1 MIYPMTSN
9 PLRLSSPSHLLQ
21 YLQELGIAPKK
32 GLSQNFLIDGN
43 IIDKI
48 TALAELKEGDRALEI
63 GPGPGALT
71 DALLAAGAEVHVV
84 EKDRTLAKALTKREG
99 NLTVHCDDVLNVDL
113 DNIIKPRAKV
123 LANLPYNITTPILT
137 SLLPKTKLFS
147 KIVVMVQLEVAE
159 RLVASPGNKT
169 YGSLTVFANIYSKP
183 SFGFRVSRNCFYPK
197 PKVDSAVICFDLKT
211 PPKEALEPEF
221 FTLTRTAF
229 GQRRKMLKSTLG
241 KLYTSA
247 AVVEA
252 LNQLELPE
260 TVRPEALSTDHF
272 LELYRCLSY
281 GNNHELDSSKT

>member
-1 MIYPMTSN
+1 MTSS

-21 YLQELGIAPKK
+21 YLQELGISPKK

-48 TALAELKEGDRALEI
+48 TALANLKEGDRVLEI

-84 EKDRTLAKALTKREG
+84 EKDRTLAKALTKRKG
-99 NLTVHCDDVLNVDL
+99 NLKVHCDDILNVKL
-113 DNIIKPRAKV
+113 ERIIKPRAKV
-123 LANLPYNITTPILT
+123 LANLPYSITTPILT
-137 SLLPKTKLFS
+137 SLLPKTELFS

-159 RLVASPGNKT
+159 RLIASPGNKI

-197 PKVDSAVICFDLKT
+197 PKVDSAVICFDLKA
-211 PPKEALEPEF
+211 PPKEALEPGF
-221 FTLTRTAF
+221 FILTRTAF

-241 KLYTSA
+241 KIYSPN
-247 AVVEA
+247 AVMEA
-252 LNQLELPE
+252 LKTLKLPE
-260 TVRPEALSTDHF
+260 MARPEVLSTDHF
-272 LELYRCLSY
+272 LELYRLLS
-281 GNNHELDSSKT
+281 